1 MSTHLDN
8 TVHKLDI
15 RLTKVETIQ
24 QGQDFDKL
32 ETKLSSFDSKL
43 WTIIG
48 LMGSTLASV
57 IVGLVWAITHISNIA
72 LTLK

>member
-8 TVHKLDI
+8 IVHNLDI

-24 QGQDFDKL
+24 EGQDFDKL
-32 ETKLSSFDSKL
+32 EKKLSSFDSKL

-48 LMGSTLASV
+48 LIGSTLVSV
-57 IVGLVWAITHISNIA
+57 IIGLVWTITHISNIT